1 MLHFE
6 LQNPKD
12 TIRMSESKFIEGK
25 LIEFKAKDGSTLNGF
40 LTGPTKSKKCIIY
53 VHGMTGNFYGSNLQ
67 FHIAKEISS
76 SGYSLFAINTRGHD
90 AVAVIKR
97 IKGSSR
103 DRFVAGTD
111 LEKFEDSLL
120 DIDAAIMAMKNLK
133 FSEII
138 LAGHSTGCQKVAY
151 YQYKKKSKEVKGIIL
166 LAPADD
172 YAIQKKVLGK
182 RFDQTVAFSR
192 KMAKD
197 GRGNEPNPKIP
208 SHFSPNRFL
217 SLTDPRR
224 PESRIFNYDGDL
236 KEFSNI
242 NIPICAVF
250 GNKEE
255 YAVKPVL
262 QYLKILKSKTSSM
275 SFTGVIVDGAG
286 HSFRRQETML
296 SVFIKIWLENKSK
309 KIQTYEI
316 LELNKKFPLT
326 MLGYS

>member
-1 MLHFE
+1 MPEFKT
-6 LQNPKD
+6 P
-12 TIRMSESKFIEGK
+12 EGR
-25 LIEFKAKDGSTLNGF
+25 LIEFKAKDGSILNGF
-40 LTGPTKSKKCIIY
+40 LTGPRKSRKCVIY

-76 SGYSLFAINTRGHD
+76 SGYSLFTINTRGHD

-97 IKGSSR
+97 VKGSSR

-111 LEKFEDSLL
+111 LEKFEESVL
-120 DIDAAIMAMKNLK
+120 DIDAAILALKNLK
-133 FSEII
+133 FSEIV

-172 YAIQKKVLGK
+172 YAIQKKTLGN
-182 RFDQTVAFSR
+182 RFEHTIAFSR
-192 KMAKD
+192 KMAKE

-217 SLTDPRR
+217 SLTDPKR

-236 KEFSNI
+236 KEFSSI
-242 NIPICAVF
+242 NIPICAAF
-250 GNKEE
+250 GSREE
-255 YAVKPVL
+255 YAVKPIL

-275 SFTGVIVDGAG
+275 SFTGVMVDGAG
-286 HSFRRQETML
+286 HSFRKQETML
-296 SVFIKIWLENKSK
+296 SVFIRIWLETKNK